1 VRRTVSSGE
10 VVELAKTAGGR
21 RQVPLSAR
29 AATALAAIPP
39 RLDTPLLFPAPRGG
53 LLDLNHF
60 RLREWTPAVA
70 AAGIARPARIYD
82 LRSTFASDA
91 LAAGVGIHALARIM
105 GTSVRMIERHYGT
118 LLDGAMEEIP
128 GRLDALEA
136 DRARDW
142 AEEF

>member
-1 VRRTVSSGE
+1 

-29 AATALAAIPP
+29 ASGALEQLPARI
-39 RLDTPLLFPAPRGG
+39 DTPLLFPAPRGG

-60 RLREWTPAVA
+60 RPREWTPAVA

-91 LAAGVGIHALARIM
+91 LTAGVGIHALARIM

-118 LLDGAMEEIP
+118 LLDGAMEEIA
-128 GRLDALEA
+128 GRLDALDA
-136 DRARDW
+136 DRRDR
-142 AEEF
+142 AEES